1 MATTISITID
11 DFGKIVLPLE
21 VNEQLNF
28 KNDDYLKVSI
38 KSNQIVLAPLKFWFD
53 EELDEEM
60 LNTLIHEGILVDIEQ
75 LVEIIKF

>member
-60 LNTLIHEGILVDIEQ
+60 LNTLIHEGILVDIE
-75 LVEIIKF
+75 